1 MSVLSVDQPIYYRK
15 VEGCKMGIE
24 MERRKINIDQTPKIN
39 DAGNKGGKGNEGSE
53 KLSDLKVP
61 KNMDRNEI
69 RNQIKDQWN
78 KKS

>member
-1 MSVLSVDQPIYYRK
+1 
-15 VEGCKMGIE
+15 MGIE